1 MEIKFLAKLAG
12 VTLAIA
18 VATIVLIYFAQPQ
31 ETYWYWIALGLYTVV
46 GVVIGK
52 RSQRAVLSASNSTFF
67 TGVIG
72 AIGIRL
78 LLCVLFLAIYLIIS
92 DLKSKTFIIYY
103 LILYLFYTIFE
114 ITQLVSKLRPE
125 KSTSLDNTTS

>member
-31 ETYWYWIALGLYTVV
+31 ETYWYWIALGFYTVV

>member
-18 VATIVLIYFAQPQ
+18 VATIVLFYFAQPQ
-31 ETYWYWIALGLYTVV
+31 ETYWYWIALGFYTVV

-78 LLCVLFLAIYLIIS
+78 LLCVLFLAIYMIIS

>member
-18 VATIVLIYFAQPQ
+18 VATIVLFYFAQPQ
-31 ETYWYWIALGLYTVV
+31 ETYWYWIALGFYTVV

-92 DLKSKTFIIYY
+92 DLKSKTFIIYF

>member
-18 VATIVLIYFAQPQ
+18 VATIVLFYFAQPQ
-31 ETYWYWIALGLYTVV
+31 ETYWYWIALGFYTVV